1 MNRDIIA
8 GQWNRIKG
16 EIREQWGKLTD
27 DDIDQIAGR
36 RDQLIGAIQIR
47 YGRDREA
54 VEEEL
59 KQWEQRREASFGL

>member
-16 EIREQWGKLTD
+16 EIRERWGKLTD
-27 DDIDQIAGR
+27 DDLDQIAGR

-59 KQWEQRREASFGL
+59 KEWEQRREASFGL